1 MTVIAVVPGDGIGPE
16 VTDEAVKVLDEMQLG
31 LDFDHLDAVN
41 ATTFQTTG
49 TGLSSSDFERIRS
62 ARSVLFGAIGA
73 PGINNSEYGRG
84 VLIKMRFALD
94 LYVNHRPAFLWD
106 ARLSPLRDDR
116 RRNVDCVIV
125 RENSEGLYVGV
136 GGRVRADTPDE
147 IAIDEE
153 INTYHGVSRVLDY
166 AFSIARRSVCLVDK
180 SNAVPNGGRL
190 WQRCWRDAVEGR
202 PDIDCSHLYVD
213 AAAMKLIADPS
224 AFDVIVT
231 NNSYGDILSDLTAQL
246 AGGLGMAASANL
258 NPKTG
263 FGVYEPV
270 HGSAP
275 DIAGQGR
282 ANPVGAILSAALLCE
297 GIGLGK
303 AAAAIRAAVSS
314 ALAAGR
320 CTPDIGGSLSTR
332 EAGAAIRAE
341 LR

>member
-16 VTDEAVKVLDEMQLG
+16 VTEEAVKLLDEMQLG
-31 LDFDHLDAVN
+31 LDFDHLDEVN
-41 ATTFQTTG
+41 AVTFQKTG
-49 TGLSSSDFERIRS
+49 AGMSPADFARIR
-62 ARSVLFGAIGA
+62 AAKSVLFGAIGA

-84 VLIKMRFALD
+84 VLIKMRFELD

-106 ARLSPLRDDR
+106 ARLSPLRDER

-153 INTYHGVSRVLDY
+153 VNTYRGVSRVLDY
-166 AFSIARRSVCLVDK
+166 AFSIARKSVCLVDK
-180 SNAVPNGGRL
+180 SNAVPNGGKL
-190 WQRCWRDAVEGR
+190 WQRCWRDAVERR
-202 PDIDCSHLYVD
+202 PDLDCSHLYVD
-213 AAAMKLIADPS
+213 AATMKLVADPS

-258 NPKTG
+258 NPDTG

-275 DIAGQGR
+275 DITGQGR
-282 ANPVGAILSAALLCE
+282 ANPVGAILSAAMLCD
-297 GIGLGK
+297 GIGLSE
-303 AAAAIRAAVSS
+303 AASAIRAAVSS
-314 ALAAGR
+314 AVSAGR
-320 CTPDIGGSLSTR
+320 CTPDVGGSLSTR

>member
-1 MTVIAVVPGDGIGPE
+1 
-16 VTDEAVKVLDEMQLG
+16 VTDEAVKVLDDMGLG
-31 LDFDHLDAVN
+31 LGFDHLDDVN
-41 ATTFQTTG
+41 ATTFRETG
-49 TGLSSSDFERIRS
+49 AGLSPENFERIRS

-84 VLIKMRFALD
+84 VLIKMRFELD

-106 ARLSPLRDDR
+106 ARLSPLRDER
-116 RRNVDCVIV
+116 RRNVDCLVV

-136 GGRVRADTPDE
+136 GGRVRADTPHE

-153 INTYHGVSRVLDY
+153 VTTYHGVRRVLDY
-166 AFSIARRSVCLVDK
+166 AFSKARKSVCLVDK

-190 WQRCWRDAVEGR
+190 WQRCWRDAVGKN
-202 PDIDCSHLYVD
+202 PGVDCSHLFVD
-213 AAAMKLIADPS
+213 AAAMKLVDDPS

-258 NPKTG
+258 NPETG

-275 DIAGQGR
+275 DIAGQGK

-297 GIGLGK
+297 GIGLPE
-303 AAAAIRAAVSS
+303 AAGAIRRAVSAAV
-314 ALAAGR
+314 AAGR
-320 CTPDIGGSLSTR
+320 CTPDIGGSLTTR